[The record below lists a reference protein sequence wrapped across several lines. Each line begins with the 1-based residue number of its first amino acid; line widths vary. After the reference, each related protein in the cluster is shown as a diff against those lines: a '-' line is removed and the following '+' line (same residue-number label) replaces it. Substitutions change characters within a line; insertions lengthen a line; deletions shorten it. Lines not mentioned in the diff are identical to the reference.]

1 MSKSMHPLFAALL
14 FSLAG
19 CQDAGPQGR
28 DRVWELRRDGVLVID
43 AAAPAKL
50 VALPGWQ
57 SAAEPYACPSALALG
72 PEGEAVVTSNVLP
85 ILWRIDAKTLAV
97 SVHSL
102 ALDADA
108 DKDVGFSA
116 LAWSSADAAF
126 LGVSNADGSL
136 WKIDANLGKGK
147 KLAGLAP
154 SREQPCPDVAMQ
166 MSRVFL
172 DQ

>member
-1 MSKSMHPLFAALL
+1 MNPLFAAML
-14 FSLAG
+14 FSLAA
-19 CQDAGPQGR
+19 CQDTVPQAGR

-50 VALPGWQ
+50 VALDGWQ
-57 SAAEPYACPSALALG
+57 SAAEPYACPSTLALG

-97 SVHSL
+97 SVQPL

-116 LAWSSADAAF
+116 LAWSSADKAF
-126 LGVSNADGSL
+126 LGVSSVDGSL
-136 WKIDANLGKGK
+136 WKIDAHLGRGK
-147 KLAGLAP
+147 KVARVAP
-154 SREQPCPDVAMQ
+154 SRGQPCPDVPTQ
-166 MSRVFL
+166 LSRLFL